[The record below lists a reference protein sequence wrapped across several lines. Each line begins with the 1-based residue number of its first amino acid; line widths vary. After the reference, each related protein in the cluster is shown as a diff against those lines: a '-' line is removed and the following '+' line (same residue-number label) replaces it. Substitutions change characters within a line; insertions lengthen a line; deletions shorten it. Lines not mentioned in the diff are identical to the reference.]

1 MLKPRTG
8 HFNFQKD
15 LAVAQV
21 SEKRIADKLIDTLAG
36 SELLHLN
43 NDNRHDIAI
52 KWMGKLYTFEYK
64 EDFKSAQTGNVF
76 IEFSC
81 NGKKSGIQ
89 TTKATYYVLTI
100 SPKNGQM
107 HDYIIPTSVI
117 KQMIECREYFMTASG
132 GDNGTA
138 KGYLFKHLDII
149 NATNC
154 IKF

>member
-1 MLKPRTG
+1 MSSKRG

-15 LAVAQV
+15 LAVAHV
-21 SEKRIADKLIDTLAG
+21 SEKRIADKIINILDGAK
-36 SELLHLN
+36 LLNLN

-52 KWMGKLYTFEYK
+52 KWKQKTYTFEYK

-81 NGKKSGIQ
+81 NRKKSGIE
-89 TTKATYYVLTI
+89 TTKADYYILTI
-100 SPKNGQM
+100 APKNGEM
-107 HDYIIPTSVI
+107 ADFIISTSII
-117 KQMIECREYFMTASG
+117 KQMITDNEYFMTASG

-138 KGYLFKHLDII
+138 KGYLFKYLDII

-154 IKF
+154 LKF